1 MLNKKKQNK
10 GNESMKYFI
19 TIYGRMVFFK
29 FIYIYEY
36 IETCIT
42 FVNVEMRI
50 DQKPKEKNE
59 VKKKINKP

>member
-1 MLNKKKQNK
+1 
-10 GNESMKYFI
+10 MKYFI